1 MTFTLLYIRLKQL
14 QREIRSL
21 GLYTFV
27 IAGIAFYLIFVS
39 FSQFEKGVHP
49 YSIICLLAFICVA
62 LQVYRKDKLFI
73 YKHIE
78 NPYLQIFSEY
88 VTLTFL
94 FAVTAI
100 FTRSWMYYPLLLAI
114 LFFIPYFKISFRK
127 TAVFKN
133 LSLVIPA
140 ASFEWIGGFRKNF
153 IFLSG
158 LYLSA
163 TAFCWFRILPL
174 FLLWFLTVTIISFYN
189 ECESLQVLRES
200 GKPSGK
206 YLLNK
211 LIRSNLYIIILYT
224 PLIIINTI
232 FNTEFLLFNL
242 LFIPVQLS
250 LLCFAIC
257 MKYSSYSPNKMQ
269 TGNSILLVTI
279 ALFSSL
285 PYLLPVPIILS
296 FVYFYEARNNL
307 NHYLND

>member
-1 MTFTLLYIRLKQL
+1 MLLTLLYIRVKQL
-14 QREIRSL
+14 QRELRSL
-21 GLYTFV
+21 GLYILVLT
-27 IAGIAFYLIFVS
+27 GIAFYLIFVL
-39 FSQFEKGVHP
+39 FRQFEKGEHA
-49 YSIICLLAFICVA
+49 YYIICLMAFICVA

-88 VTLTFL
+88 VALTLPFT
-94 FAVTAI
+94 VTAI
-100 FTRSWMYYPLLLAI
+100 LTRSWIYYPMLLGF
-114 LFFIPYFKISFRK
+114 LFCIPHFKISLRK
-127 TAVFKN
+127 KALFKN

-140 ASFEWIGGFRKNF
+140 ASFEWISGFRKNF

-158 LYLSA
+158 LYLLA

-269 TGNSILLVTI
+269 TGNSILLITI

-285 PYLLPVPIILS
+285 PYLLPVPILLS
-296 FVYFYEARNNL
+296 FVYFYKARNNL
-307 NHYLND
+307 NYYLND

>member
-1 MTFTLLYIRLKQL
+1 MILTLLHIRVKQL
-14 QREIRSL
+14 QRELRSL
-21 GLYTFV
+21 GLYTFLLSGV
-27 IAGIAFYLIFVS
+27 AFYLIFVS
-39 FSQFEKGVHP
+39 FRQFEEGVHS

-88 VTLTFL
+88 IALTFL

-100 FTRSWMYYPLLLAI
+100 FTRSWMYYPLLLAM
-114 LFFIPYFKISFRK
+114 LFFIPYFKNSFRK

-133 LSLVIPA
+133 LSLVIPV
-140 ASFEWIGGFRKNF
+140 ASFEWISGFRKNF

-158 LYLSA
+158 LYLLA
-163 TAFCWFRILPL
+163 IAFCWFRILPL
-174 FLLWFLTVTIISFYN
+174 FLLWFLTTTIISFYN

-200 GKPSGK
+200 GKPTGK

-232 FNTEFLLFNL
+232 LNTEFLLFNL

-269 TGNSILLVTI
+269 TGNSILLITI
-279 ALFSSL
+279 ALFSTL

-296 FVYFYEARNNL
+296 FIYFYKARNNL
-307 NHYLND
+307 NYYLND